1 MPNSYRYKKILLFS
15 IFFPSEKLFMAMADH
30 MAADGFKDAGYQY
43 INIDVNEGIIII
55 IGCYYI

>member
-1 MPNSYRYKKILLFS
+1 
-15 IFFPSEKLFMAMADH
+15 MAMADH

-55 IGCYYI
+55 IIGCYYI